1 VPDEQLPTP
10 EAAEQRR
17 RAGVRGRLR
26 WPWRRAGASAA
37 AQPRVAAG
45 PQGRFERVLFTFMGP
60 PQLGDLNAPVRA
72 LPVVPVAPCP
82 TCGQPYDEHEIVRD
96 PRLTYTRCPRP

>member
-1 VPDEQLPTP
+1 M
-10 EAAEQRR
+10 
-17 RAGVRGRLR
+17 RGRLR
-26 WPWRRAGASAA
+26 WPRRPAGAPAA
-37 AQPRVAAG
+37 EPRAAG
-45 PQGRFERVLFTFMGP
+45 RGRFERVLFTFMGP
-60 PQLGDLNAPVRA
+60 PQLGDLNAPVRS